1 MIDFFRQLVFEG
13 DITTYI
19 SELALVVFTL
29 IRNTCEWYRDS
40 FKQNEMAS
48 GFVTWVREQTEVY
61 ASIYKRQVFGQSQL
75 SCQVIADCF
84 KSTVEQCSIV
94 SFSFPSG
101 GVLLDIL
108 TGWIAE
114 KSGIRS

>member
-1 MIDFFRQLVFEG
+1 MVFEG

-48 GFVTWVREQTEVY
+48 GNFIFSLIILNWLKFEHIFKGFVTWVREQTEVY
-61 ASIYKRQVFGQSQL
+61 ADIYKRQVFGQSQL
-75 SCQVIADCF
+75 SCQVISDCF
-84 KSTVEQCSIV
+84 KSTLEQCSVV
-94 SFSFPSG
+94 SFIF
-101 GVLLDIL
+101 I
-108 TGWIAE
+108 IF
-114 KSGIRS
+114 K